1 MWCKDCHA
9 LAMGEFKEAIKEI
22 DEFNKSRKITVK
34 RKKKIDL
41 EELETIRR
49 EAENSL
55 RKLTGDPNFRLD

>member
-1 MWCKDCHA
+1 
-9 LAMGEFKEAIKEI
+9 MGEFKEAIKEI